1 MDYIRVIEEGL
12 KQVMYEK
19 LTYSGNE
26 CNNYLYFS
34 FHAEYFD
41 TKKVTDGLKIKP
53 TSVIIKDNPVPKSTS
68 WNYKIEVGNKIDL
81 ETPLEQLV
89 KIFKPKIGVIKK
101 LKQDLNLKTRIQFV
115 IDIDI
120 NPEASTPYFGL
131 NKRTVDFLFK
141 TETEVDF
148 DLYKTDSIGILSDK

>member
-1 MDYIRVIEEGL
+1 MC
-12 KQVMYEK
+12 EK

-34 FHAEYFD
+34 FDAEYFD
-41 TKKVTDGLKIKP
+41 TKRITEELDLEP
-53 TSVIIKDNPVPKSTS
+53 TSVSFKKEPIPKSTA
-68 WNYKIEVGNKIDL
+68 WKYKIEAGNEIDL
-81 ETPLEQLV
+81 ETPLEKLID
-89 KIFKPKIGVIKK
+89 IFEPKIEAINQ
-101 LKQDLNLKTRIQFV
+101 LKRDLNLETRLQFV

-131 NKRTVDFLFK
+131 NKRVVDFLSK

-148 DLYKTDSIGILSDK
+148 DLYKADTIGLLDDE